1 MKDIKKNNKL
11 PPPEIKIELINKFE
25 KGDLEELCDATELAV
40 QEGGGFGWI
49 NPPPRKVLKD
59 YWNGVL
65 IMPERDLVIGRLDKI
80 IAGSCQI
87 LKPSRNNEAQSH
99 ICNLTTFFLA
109 PWARG
114 YGVSPKLIE
123 YAESYVQ
130 KKNFKIITLDVRE
143 TQLRAIEIYK
153 KNGYQCFGAND
164 YYANV
169 NGKYI
174 KGLYFYKNIS

>member
-1 MKDIKKNNKL
+1 MKINKNKLKL
-11 PPPEIKIELINKFE
+11 PPPKINIELINKFE

-40 QEGGGFGWI
+40 LEGGGFGWI

-65 IMPERDLVIGRLDKI
+65 IVPERDLVIGRLDKI
-80 IAGSCQI
+80 VAGSCQI
-87 LKPSRNNEAQSH
+87 VMPSKNNEAQKH

-114 YGVSPKLIE
+114 YGISPRLIE
-123 YAESYVQ
+123 YAEKYVLD
-130 KKNFKIITLDVRE
+130 KGFKVITLDVRE

-153 KNGYQCFGAND
+153 KNGYQCFGSND

-169 NGKYI
+169 HGKYI
-174 KGLYFYKNIS
+174 KGLFFYKNIS